1 MSKPG
6 SAPPQF
12 TYVPPP
18 SAPPSYQEAMGGVKP
33 VGPYTP
39 VVAPATTANTTIV
52 TTVVPISRTST
63 HMICPSCHA
72 EIETTTRTEPGMI
85 AYLSGFLIALFGWV
99 LPGFLHPQR
108 RRVNVVLSSSP
119 SCWLGCCLIP
129 CCIDDCMDVHH
140 SCPNCRA
147 YLGRYRR

>member
-6 SAPPQF
+6 SSAPPQF

-18 SAPPSYQEAMGGVKP
+18 SAPPSYQEAVGGVKP

-39 VVAPATTANTTIV
+39 VANTTIV

-85 AYLSGFLIALFGWV
+85 AYLSGFLIALFG
-99 LPGFLHPQR
+99 
-108 RRVNVVLSSSP
+108 
-119 SCWLGCCLIP
+119 CWLGCCLIP

-140 SCPNCRA
+140 TCPNCRA

>member
-1 MSKPG
+1 MSKSTG
-6 SAPPQF
+6 NAPPQF

-18 SAPPSYQEAMGGVKP
+18 SAPPSYQEAVGGVKP

-39 VVAPATTANTTIV
+39 VMAPASAGNATIV

-85 AYLSGFLIALFGWV
+85 AYLSGFVIALLG
-99 LPGFLHPQR
+99 
-108 RRVNVVLSSSP
+108 
-119 SCWLGCCLIP
+119 CWLGCCLIP

-140 SCPNCRA
+140 TCPNCKA
-147 YLGRYRR
+147 YLGRFRR